1 METIPEMFEE
11 RVHNL
16 EFYAQKQIY
25 NRIKLLNKLP
35 IVQNVAGEFTNYAG
49 DSNPDDVKGDVITTG
64 DGLDF
69 NEISF
74 GEPSIY
80 RGATVPKGFMFKM
93 NSRLE
98 DKGRLEATLQVFM
111 NKSIGKLANFYDKV
125 YMDALAAGAG
135 ITNVTGLKNITGSS
149 TGIDVIE
156 NELKI
161 INAMESIN
169 DVDTGFTPTTVFLP
183 RADKLA
189 IDIALA
195 KSDLLDDSN
204 FEYIGTN
211 SIAAGKKVIMDLN
224 TPTCTI
230 EKYADPKYSIIS
242 QWESE
247 TDTGRVYTESGDVL
261 PQSFINVKMTEP
273 NEPQRSYVYL
283 FAESGLNILEPNGIM
298 YI

>member
-25 NRIKLLNKLP
+25 NRIQLLNKLP
-35 IVQNVAGEFTNYAG
+35 MVQNVSGEFTNYIG
-49 DSNPDDVKGDVITTG
+49 DNNPDDVKGNVISTG

-74 GEPSIY
+74 GEPSMY

-98 DKGRLEATLQVFM
+98 DKGRLDATLQVFM
-111 NKSIGKLANFYDKV
+111 NKAIGKLANFYDKL
-125 YMDALAAGAG
+125 YMDSLAAGAG
-135 ITNVTGLKNITGSS
+135 ITSVSDLKTINSSATGV
-149 TGIDVIE
+149 DVIE
-156 NELKI
+156 NELRI
-161 INAMESIN
+161 INAMEN
-169 DVDTGFTPTTVFLP
+169 VNGVDTGLTPTTVFLP

-195 KSDLLDDSN
+195 KSDLIDDSN
-204 FEYIGTN
+204 FEYIATSGV
-211 SIAAGKKVIMDLN
+211 AANKKIIMDLD

-230 EKYADPKYSIIS
+230 EKFADPKYSVIS
-242 QWESE
+242 QFETESE
-247 TDTGRVYTESGDVL
+247 TGRVYNTAGDVL

-273 NEPQRSYVYL
+273 NEPQRSYIYL
-283 FAESGLNILEPNGIM
+283 FAESGLNILEANGIM

>member
-1 METIPEMFEE
+1 METIPQLFDE

-16 EFYAQKQIY
+16 EIYAQKQIY

-35 IVQNVAGEFTNYAG
+35 IVQNVTGEFTNYAG

-98 DKGRLEATLQVFM
+98 DKGRLDATLQVFM
-111 NKSIGKLANFYDKV
+111 NKAVGKLATFYDKV
-125 YMDALAAGAG
+125 YTNSLCAGAG
-135 ITNVTGLKNITGSS
+135 ITSVSGLNTIDADS

-156 NELKI
+156 NELRI
-161 INAMESIN
+161 IDAMESVN
-169 DVDTGFTPTTVFLP
+169 DVDTGFTPSTVFLP
-183 RADKLA
+183 RADKLL
-189 IDIALA
+189 IEVALA

-211 SIAAGKKVIMDLN
+211 SIASNKKLIMDLN

-230 EKYADPKYSIIS
+230 EKFADPKYSIIS
-242 QWESE
+242 QFEQESE
-247 TDTGRVYTESGDVL
+247 TGRVYDSEGAVL

-273 NEPQRSYVYL
+273 NEPQRSYVYV
-283 FAESGLNILEPNGIM
+283 FAESGLNILEANGIM